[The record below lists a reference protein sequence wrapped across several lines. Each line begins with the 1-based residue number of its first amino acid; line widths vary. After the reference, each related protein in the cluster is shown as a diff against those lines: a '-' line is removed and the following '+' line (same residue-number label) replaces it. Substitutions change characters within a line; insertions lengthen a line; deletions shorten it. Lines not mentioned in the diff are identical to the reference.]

1 LVDKPESYR
10 TFEAAAAFK
19 TARRSRRT
27 RHNMGEMDRDTLQ
40 RLHDRARAG
49 RWKVPPDVLLNAL
62 ERSAEK
68 TFAGRSPTA
77 ADLDRYYDS
86 LHLEDLAL
94 ACACAMGREDAWD
107 HFVREFRPAM
117 YRSADAI
124 DASGAAREIAE
135 ALYAELFG
143 LREKDG
149 IRQSVFRYFH
159 GRSSLATWLR
169 SLIAQR
175 YVDRFREH
183 ARLDPLPEES
193 SAAPMRSAAPEPDP
207 DRSRYVAALRAT
219 LAAAI
224 AALAPRERLRLACYY
239 AQEMTLAQIAAMT
252 RESEATVSRQLAKT
266 RKGLRVDVEAR
277 LAADYGFG
285 RREIDEC
292 FASVVNDAGHLDVE
306 EWLGSGAQS
315 TGASG
320 AERKKVHLDRSI
332 NEEAS

>member
-1 LVDKPESYR
+1 
-10 TFEAAAAFK
+10 
-19 TARRSRRT
+19 
-27 RHNMGEMDRDTLQ
+27 MDRDRLQ
-40 RLHDRARAG
+40 RLRETAQAD
-49 RWKVPPDVLLNAL
+49 RWKVPPDVFLNAL

-68 TFAGRSPTA
+68 AFAGRTPT
-77 ADLDRYYDS
+77 DSELDRYYDS
-86 LHLEDLAL
+86 LHLQDLAL

-124 DASGAAREIAE
+124 DASGAAREVAE

-175 YVDRFREH
+175 YIDRHREH
-183 ARLDPLPEES
+183 KRLEPLPEES
-193 SAAPMRSAAPEPDP
+193 AASPIRAQSPPPDP
-207 DRSRYVAALRAT
+207 DRARYVAALRST

-224 AALAPRERLRLACYY
+224 AALAPRDRLRLACYY
-239 AQEMTLAQIAAMT
+239 AQEMTLAQIAAIT
-252 RESEATVSRQLAKT
+252 REHEATVSRQLAKT
-266 RKGLRVDVEAR
+266 RKAIRGDVERR
-277 LAADYGFG
+277 LTEEHGFE

-292 FASVVNDAGHLDVE
+292 FKSVVDDAGNLDLA
-306 EWLGSGAQS
+306 EWLDTS
-315 TGASG
+315 
-320 AERKKVHLDRSI
+320 RKKSPVVRSMT
-332 NEEAS
+332 EEPS